1 MRDLCIM
8 DALKKPL
15 LIPEILP
22 PPVIRFMFEWRMQVS
37 LHSLLLPHTTGR
49 HKLVYISITYL

>member
-1 MRDLCIM
+1 MRDLCIT

-15 LIPEILP
+15 LILKILS
-22 PPVIRFMFEWRMQVS
+22 PPVICSMFEWRQVS
-37 LHSLLLPHTTGR
+37 LCSLLLPHTTGR

>member
-15 LIPEILP
+15 LILKILP
-22 PPVIRFMFEWRMQVS
+22 PPVICSMLSGSKYLSVS
-37 LHSLLLPHTTGR
+37 YSFHILLEG
-49 HKLVYISITYL
+49 INWSI